1 MFFGIYLILFF
12 FTMRQRKTN
21 KQTELKGVTYV
32 WKSAFVVSSVRWS
45 HPVLQE
51 NGETFIAVFDMQ

>member
-1 MFFGIYLILFF
+1 MY
-12 FTMRQRKTN
+12 N
-21 KQTELKGVTYV
+21 QTYLKGVTYV
-32 WKSAFVVSSVRWS
+32 WNSAFVVSSVRWS